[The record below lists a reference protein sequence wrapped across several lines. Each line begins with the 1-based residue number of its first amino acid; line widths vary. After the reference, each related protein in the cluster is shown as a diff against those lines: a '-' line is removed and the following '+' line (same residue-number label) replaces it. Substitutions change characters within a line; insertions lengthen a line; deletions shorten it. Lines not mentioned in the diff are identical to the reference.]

1 MTNEK
6 KPQNCL
12 CCRYYRLLNSD
23 QGLCRV
29 DKGLKSSYPV
39 TVTTHSCPRWQH
51 CGQHYF
57 IRLGWLKAQ
66 SVKDNEGK
74 AAEADC
80 Q

>member
-1 MTNEK
+1 MAIEK
-6 KPQNCL
+6 KDQNCL
-12 CCRYYRLLNSD
+12 SCRYYRLLNCD

-39 TVTTHSCPRWQH
+39 TATSYCCPRWQH

-66 SVKDNEGK
+66 AVKDQEGQ
-74 AAEADC
+74 AEVDR